1 MYSKTNIT
9 RALKHLRKDP
19 ILAKAIDGTSIKFE
33 IKITRN
39 KYRALTKAII
49 TQQLSSHS
57 ANAISER
64 FKALY
69 NTPTYPE
76 PIDVA
81 ATPKSKLRRVG
92 LSDKKIECIKE
103 VSRRIKNGHLVL
115 DQTGDMPDNV
125 IIDMLTEIKG
135 IGRWTAEIFL
145 IFGLGR
151 KDVLPVGD
159 LGLRKG
165 IKIFYNLSEMP
176 SIETVETIAEKWR
189 PYRTIA
195 TWYIWKAQQK
205 SN

>member
-1 MYSKTNIT
+1 MYSKTDIT
-9 RALKHLRKDP
+9 YALKHLRKDP
-19 ILAKAIDGTSIKFE
+19 ILAKIIDNTSIEFE
-33 IKITRN
+33 IKVTRN

-64 FKALY
+64 FKSLY
-69 NTPTYPE
+69 NTPYPK
-76 PIDVA
+76 PIDVV
-81 ATPKSKLRRVG
+81 ATSNSKLKRTG
-92 LSDKKIECIKE
+92 LSDRKIECIKE
-103 VSRRIKNGHLVL
+103 VSKRIKDGRLKL
-115 DQTGDMPDNV
+115 DHTSKMPDDIV
-125 IIDMLTEIKG
+125 IDMLTEIKG

-165 IKIFYNLSEMP
+165 IKLFYNLSDMP
-176 SIETVETIAEKWR
+176 STEIVETIAERWR